1 MIGKLRTPSSALVVA
16 CRALFVGPGGGRKA
30 APPPASDRHFQLVN
44 IPFGRN
50 VRVSRT
56 LQHMRR
62 NFVAYLALF
71 VALPSGSYAAS
82 TSCCQGTAWAP
93 SK

>member
-1 MIGKLRTPSSALVVA
+1 M
-16 CRALFVGPGGGRKA
+16 
-30 APPPASDRHFQLVN
+30 
-44 IPFGRN
+44 
-50 VRVSRT
+50 VSRT